1 MNKFQAKQLITI
13 KTYIAMNN
21 DGAAARSLSAL
32 VRSAMRQSQKT
43 ALLAEANALG
53 LNNHPDFVV

>member
-32 VRSAMRQSQKT
+32 IRSAMRQSQKT
-43 ALLAEANALG
+43 ALLAEASALG
-53 LNNHPDFVV
+53 LNSHPDFIV